1 MAPGGGGGG
10 GGPAGPPHRPQNVRG
25 PGAPRSKGRR
35 GASTRRRFWGGA
47 SAPPIIGG
55 RPGRPPPPPG
65 GPPPALWAKGHRAQR
80 QPWHA
85 SLWPY
90 PLAQGYNRPLTAGI
104 GTGQSAKGAY
114 LAHAGK
120 GRAGFKPLGIHFP
133 VPYTGK
139 RRTGRIKSR
148 GYADIDPGCPSPRPR
163 PDGAPEPPRRHR
175 APVGN
180 SFGCCA

>member
-1 MAPGGGGGG
+1 MGRDGARGGRRRLAGRGLPNAPHIGRGQWPRPICGQRADA
-10 GGPAGPPHRPQNVRG
+10 PAAP
-25 PGAPRSKGRR
+25 PGA
-35 GASTRRRFWGGA
+35 
-47 SAPPIIGG
+47 I
-55 RPGRPPPPPG
+55 
-65 GPPPALWAKGHRAQR
+65 PALWAKGHRAQR

>member
-1 MAPGGGGGG
+1 MGRDGARGGGGVWQAAACQPRRISGG
-10 GGPAGPPHRPQNVRG
+10 ANGPALY
-25 PGAPRSKGRR
+25 A
-35 GASTRRRFWGGA
+35 A
-47 SAPPIIGG
+47 SALA
-55 RPGRPPPPPG
+55 RPPPPPG
-65 GPPPALWAKGHRAQR
+65 AIPALWAKGHRAQR

-139 RRTGRIKSR
+139 RRIGRIKSKAIVGSNL
-148 GYADIDPGCPSPRPR
+148 GYPNRLQRPGAIPAQPRC
-163 PDGAPEPPRRHR
+163 H
-175 APVGN
+175 
-180 SFGCCA
+180 

>member
-1 MAPGGGGGG
+1 MGRDGARGGRRRLAGRGLPNAPHIGRGQWPRPICGQRAGA
-10 GGPAGPPHRPQNVRG
+10 PAAP
-25 PGAPRSKGRR
+25 PGA
-35 GASTRRRFWGGA
+35 
-47 SAPPIIGG
+47 I
-55 RPGRPPPPPG
+55 
-65 GPPPALWAKGHRAQR
+65 PALWAKGHRAQR

-148 GYADIDPGCPSPRPR
+148 GYADIDPGCPSPRSR